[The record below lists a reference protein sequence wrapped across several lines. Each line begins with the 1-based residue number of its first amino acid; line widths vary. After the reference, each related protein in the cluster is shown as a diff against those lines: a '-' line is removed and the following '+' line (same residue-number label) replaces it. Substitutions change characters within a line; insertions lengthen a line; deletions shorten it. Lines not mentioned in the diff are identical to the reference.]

1 MRRFKSY
8 IKEDGHEDVAS
19 VKKQIKIAK
28 SALEKMDGEMS
39 KLNDSDSL
47 PTWWTNKVAV
57 AVSKLDGMA
66 DYIAAIKK
74 DENI

>member
-39 KLNDSDSL
+39 KLNDSD
-47 PTWWTNKVAV
+47 
-57 AVSKLDGMA
+57 
-66 DYIAAIKK
+66 
-74 DENI
+74 